1 MNAHEPPLVAAVALL
16 MTACSSAATRLRTLL
31 DNTTPSFDLVQV
43 DQIAGSQ
50 AGQAAAEIDGTL
62 LDWDGQSK
70 NTLVRAATARKAGIQ
85 VVS

>member
-16 MTACSSAATRLRTLL
+16 MTAGSSAATRLRTLL
-31 DNTTPSFDLVQV
+31 DNTTTSFDLVQV

-50 AGQAAAEIDGTL
+50 AGQAAADIDATL

-70 NTLVRAATARKAGIQ
+70 NTLVMAATARKAGIQ